1 MQIPS
6 ANFAYRIRESK
17 NYSWIAL
24 ATVSIGTFMSSL
36 DGSIVNIALPT
47 ISSRLRIDIVNTEW
61 IMLGYLLTTTV
72 FLPVFGKLADII
84 GRKMIYNLGFV
95 IFSIGSLFCALADS
109 FIWLVI
115 SRIVQAIGAS
125 MIVANGLAIITDAFQ
140 FNKRGVALGI
150 MGTVVASGS
159 SMGPPLGG
167 FLVQHFGW
175 SSIFLINVPIGVV
188 GTAIAFIN
196 LRRDKNVADLRKF
209 DFTGAVLFV
218 ISISALVLGLMK
230 GADFGWSSI
239 ETIGLFLIFLLGFA
253 LFIVLQLRMKN
264 PLIDLGL
271 FKNRMFLIGNLSGF
285 IAFASAISLTYLMPF
300 YLERIYLLPP
310 SYSGLVMLSIPIS
323 MSIMAPIS
331 GWICDRIGTRWP
343 ATLGLFLGAVAIF
356 LISFL
361 QKDSSLFGIIAKLT
375 LSGIGMGIFM
385 APNNNSVMS
394 SAPRSKLGVANGIL
408 SVVRNLGWIM
418 GMAFIAVLI
427 SIRQPMYDA
436 IFGSDSPDALL
447 RNIAEIFRIT
457 SATLFIASVISS
469 LRGKHKHAS

>member
-1 MQIPS
+1 MPN
-6 ANFAYRIRESK
+6 ANFANRIRESK

-24 ATVSIGTFMSSL
+24 ATVSIGTVMSSL

-47 ISSRLRIDIVNTEW
+47 ISSRLHIDIVNTEW
-61 IMLGYLLTTTV
+61 IVLGYLLATTV
-72 FLPVFGKLADII
+72 FLPIFGKLADII
-84 GRKMIYNLGFV
+84 GRKLIYNIGFV
-95 IFSIGSLFCALADS
+95 IFSVGSLFCAFAGS

-115 SRIVQAIGAS
+115 SRVVQAIGAS
-125 MIVANGLAIITDAFQ
+125 MIVANGLAIITDAFP
-140 FNKRGVALGI
+140 FKKRGVALGI

-175 SSIFLINVPIGVV
+175 NSIFLINVPIGVV
-188 GTAIAFIN
+188 GTVIAFIN
-196 LRRDKNVADLRKF
+196 LRKDKKVADSRQF
-209 DFTGAVLFV
+209 DFPGAALFV
-218 ISISALVLGLMK
+218 VSISALVLALMK
-230 GADFGWSSI
+230 GADFGWGSVK
-239 ETIGLFLIFLLGFA
+239 TIGLFLVFLLGFA
-253 LFIVLQLRMKN
+253 LFIVLQLRVKN
-264 PLIDLGL
+264 PLIYLGL

-285 IAFASAISLTYLMPF
+285 VAFASSISLTYLMPF

-310 SYSGLVMLSIPIS
+310 SFSGLVMLSIPIS

-343 ATLGLFLGAVAIF
+343 ATLGLFLGALAIF

-361 QKDSSLFGIIAKLT
+361 QKDSSLIGIIARLT
-375 LSGIGMGIFM
+375 LAGAGMGIFM

-394 SAPRSKLGVANGIL
+394 SAPKSKLGVASGIL

-427 SIRQPMYDA
+427 SIRQPVYDT
-436 IFGSDSPDALL
+436 IFGNDSPAALL
-447 RNIAEIFRIT
+447 RNMAEIFRIT
-457 SATLFIASVISS
+457 SVTLFIASVISS
-469 LRGKHKHAS
+469 LRGKHKHVG